1 MENERPLNE
10 LFYIEEHRSC
20 KNYLDRVEF
29 GFKYIELEQETFIRE
44 ERLSSN
50 YLLMFLDGEFTISQ
64 DPFNTR
70 TFNAGT
76 MVLLPKMSVFNGWG
90 SNSAKLV
97 CFSFEAPPRSCDMF
111 ILQSLSDI
119 SVTINYDFQATE
131 IRYPLMPYLEV
142 LTFCLRSEMSCKYL
156 HELMGKELFF
166 LIRGF
171 YTKEE
176 IAYLFYPIIGKDFY
190 FKKMIMENYHKADSI
205 ESLISISNMGR
216 SSFFTKFRNVFGTTA
231 KQWIVKQRN
240 RRILD
245 EAQRPG
251 ITVKELMAKFLFESQ
266 PAFTFYCKQHFG
278 CTPKQLIEH
287 YCIGEK

>member
-1 MENERPLNE
+1 MENEIRLNE
-10 LFYIEEHRSC
+10 LLYIGEHRSC
-20 KNYLDRVEF
+20 KNYLEQVEF

-44 ERLSSN
+44 ERSASN

-64 DPFNTR
+64 DQFNTR

-76 MVLLPKMSVFNGWG
+76 MVLLPKMSTFNGWG
-90 SNSAKLV
+90 SSGAKLV
-97 CFSFEAPPRSCDMF
+97 CLSFELPPRSCDMF
-111 ILQSLSDI
+111 ILQSLSGI
-119 SVTINYDFQATE
+119 CGTIKYDFQATE
-131 IRYPLMPYLEV
+131 IHYPLMPYLEV
-142 LTFCLRSEMSCKYL
+142 LTLCLKSGMSCKYL
-156 HELMGKELFF
+156 HELMEKELFF

-176 IAYLFYPIIGKDFY
+176 IASLFYPIIGEDFY
-190 FKKMIMENYHKADSI
+190 FKKMIMENYQQVASI

-216 SSFFTKFRNVFGTTA
+216 SSFFTKFRNVFGMTA

-245 EAQRPG
+245 EARRPG
-251 ITVKELMAKFLFESQ
+251 ITVKELMAKFMFDSQ

-278 CTPKQLIEH
+278 CTPKLLIEH
-287 YCIGEK
+287 YCVEDQ